1 MMLYKWHNNIFIIGL
16 LTISLI
22 GIWTHQFSFDL
33 MAIGTMIAFVSQM
46 ALLIYF
52 VRDENVR
59 YAETTLLVTVLTY
72 SILLGIVFMSL
83 SEYFEG
89 DTFMLTKKD
98 AMLYYKG
105 SMRANDVG
113 FVENAK
119 YLMSKKAF
127 DDWGAYLYDS
137 FLMSIIPSKFFLN
150 FSYMLT
156 GAMSSVLLFRIGRYY
171 MPEAYAFVGALAYG
185 TSSYLIMFHC
195 TFLKESLFVFLVICT
210 MYHLNRGMHKESSTA
225 YLFAVLFL
233 FLLFFFRPAV
243 AAFIIMSFGIYIA
256 VKQHGSALSIFFY
269 LAAAIGLVIS
279 IKYMMDMA
287 DRYSSSYEEKSELSG
302 NAKAYSGGFN
312 VFVNLFG
319 GFFGPFPTLFT
330 KHETGPS
337 TIQFY
342 GAGLTYRLFMIFPFL
357 GGLYFILKNKVLELL
372 PITVFILVEMLATG
386 MIAASLELRK
396 VMPHIPF
403 TYIVSFYGL
412 SKWQES
418 KVFQR
423 IPNALVFVVAIG
435 IIILWNVIKTK

>member
-1 MMLYKWHNNIFIIGL
+1 MLYRWHHNIFIIGL

-22 GIWTHQFSFDL
+22 GIWTNQFSFDL
-33 MAIGTMIAFVSQM
+33 MALGTVVAFVSQIS
-46 ALLIYF
+46 LLLF
-52 VRDENVR
+52 FAQNEEGRF
-59 YAETTLLVTVLTY
+59 AEKTLFVTVLIY
-72 SILLGIVFMSL
+72 SILLGVVFMSL
-83 SEYFEG
+83 SEYFDG

-113 FVENAK
+113 FLENAAYIMK
-119 YLMSKKAF
+119 VRDF
-127 DDWGAYLYDS
+127 DDWGAFLYDS

-156 GAMSSVLLFRIGRYY
+156 GAISSVLLFRISRHY
-171 MPEAYAFVGALAYG
+171 MPEAYAFVGAMAYG
-185 TSSYLIMFHC
+185 TSSFLIMFHC

-210 MYHLNRGMHKESSTA
+210 LYHLCRGIHQENNHA
-225 YLFAVLFL
+225 YLFALLFL

-243 AAFIIMSFGIYIA
+243 AAFIIISFAVYIA
-256 VKQHGSALSIFFY
+256 VKQHGSALSFFFY
-269 LAAAIGLVIS
+269 LAVVVGLVIS

-287 DRYSSSYEEKSELSG
+287 DRYSTSYDEKTELSG

-337 TIQFY
+337 TIQYY

-357 GGLYFILKNKVLELL
+357 GGLYLIIKNKVLELL
-372 PITVFILVEMLATG
+372 PITMFILVEMLATG

-396 VMPHIPF
+396 VMPHMPL

-418 KVFQR
+418 KLLQR
-423 IPNALVFVVAIG
+423 FPNALVFGVAIG
-435 IIILWNVIKTK
+435 ILLLWNVFKTK

>member
-1 MMLYKWHNNIFIIGL
+1 MLYKWHHGIFIIGL

-22 GIWTHQFSFDL
+22 GIWTNQFSFDL
-33 MAIGTMIAFVSQM
+33 MALGTMVAFVSQM
-46 ALLIYF
+46 SLLLF
-52 VRDENVR
+52 FAQNEGGGF
-59 YAETTLLVTVLTY
+59 AEKTLFVTVLTY
-72 SILLGIVFMSL
+72 SIILGVVFMSL
-83 SEYFEG
+83 SEYFDG

-98 AMLYYKG
+98 AMAYYKG

-113 FVENAK
+113 FLENAE
-119 YLMSKKAF
+119 YLMSKKTF
-127 DDWGAYLYDS
+127 DDWGAYLFDS

-156 GAMSSVLLFRIGRYY
+156 GAISSVLLFRIGRHY
-171 MPEAYAFVGALAYG
+171 MPEAYAFVGAMAYG
-185 TSSYLIMFHC
+185 TSSFLIMFHC

-210 MYHLNRGMHKESSTA
+210 MYHLCRGIHQENSHA
-225 YLFAVLFL
+225 YPFAVLFL

-243 AAFIIMSFGIYIA
+243 AAFIIISFAVYIA
-256 VKQHGSALSIFFY
+256 VKQHGSALSFFFY
-269 LAAAIGLVIS
+269 IAVIVGLVIS
-279 IKYMMDMA
+279 LKYMMDMA
-287 DRYSSSYEEKSELSG
+287 DRYSTSYEEKNELSG

-312 VFVNLFG
+312 IFVNLFG

-357 GGLYFILKNKVLELL
+357 GGLYLILRNRVLELL
-372 PITVFILVEMLATG
+372 PITIFLLVEMLATG
-386 MIAASLELRK
+386 MVAASLELRK
-396 VMPHIPF
+396 VMPHIPL

-418 KVFQR
+418 KVLQR
-423 IPNALVFVVAIG
+423 IPNALVFGVAIG
-435 IIILWNVIKTK
+435 ILLLWNVIKTK

>member
-1 MMLYKWHNNIFIIGL
+1 MLYKWHNNIFIIGM

-22 GIWTHQFSFDL
+22 GIWTNQFSFDL
-33 MAIGTMIAFVSQM
+33 MALGTVVAFVSQM
-46 ALLIYF
+46 SLLLF
-52 VRDENVR
+52 FAQNEGGR
-59 YAETTLLVTVLTY
+59 YAEKTLFVTVLTY
-72 SILLGIVFMSL
+72 SILLGVVFMSL

-105 SMRANDVG
+105 SMRAHDVG
-113 FVENAK
+113 FLENAK
-119 YLMSKKAF
+119 YLMGKKAF

-156 GAMSSVLLFRIGRYY
+156 GAISSVLLFRISRHY
-171 MPEAYAFVGALAYG
+171 MPEAYAFVGAMAYG
-185 TSSYLIMFHC
+185 TSSFLIMFHC

-210 MYHLNRGMHKESSTA
+210 LYHLCRGIHQENSHA
-225 YLFAVLFL
+225 YPFAVLFL

-243 AAFIIMSFGIYIA
+243 AAFIIISFSVYIA
-256 VKQHGSALSIFFY
+256 VKQHGSALSVFFY
-269 LAAAIGLVIS
+269 LAVIVGLVIS
-279 IKYMMDMA
+279 LKYMMDMA

-312 VFVNLFG
+312 IFVNIFG

-337 TIQFY
+337 TIQYY

-357 GGLYFILKNKVLELL
+357 GGLYLIIKNKVLELL
-372 PITVFILVEMLATG
+372 PITMFILVEMLATG

-396 VMPHIPF
+396 VMPHIPL

-418 KVFQR
+418 KVLQR
-423 IPNALVFVVAIG
+423 IPNTLVFGVAIG
-435 IIILWNVIKTK
+435 ILLLWNVIKAK

>member
-1 MMLYKWHNNIFIIGL
+1 MLYKWHNNIFIIGL
-16 LTISLI
+16 LTISLV
-22 GIWTHQFSFDL
+22 GVWTHQFSFDL
-33 MAIGTMIAFVSQM
+33 MAIGTVVAFVSQM
-46 ALLIYF
+46 TLLIYF

-59 YAETTLLVTVLTY
+59 YAETTLFVTVLTY

-113 FVENAK
+113 FIENAK
-119 YLMSKKAF
+119 YLMNKKAF

-150 FSYMLT
+150 ASYMLT
-156 GAMSSVLLFRIGRYY
+156 GAISSMLLFRIGRYY
-171 MPEAYAFVGALAYG
+171 MPEAYAFVGAMAYG

-210 MYHLNRGMHKESSTA
+210 IYHLNRGIHQESSNA
-225 YLFAVLFL
+225 YPFAVFFL

-243 AAFIIMSFGIYIA
+243 AAFIIMSFAVYVA
-256 VKQHGSALSIFFY
+256 VKQHGSALSFFFY
-269 LAAAIGLVIS
+269 LAVVVGFVIS
-279 IKYMMDMA
+279 IRYMMDMA

-357 GGLYFILKNKVLELL
+357 GGLYFILKNRVLELL
-372 PITVFILVEMLATG
+372 PITVFILAEMLATG

-396 VMPHIPF
+396 VMPHIPL

-423 IPNALVFVVAIG
+423 IPNALVFGAAIG
-435 IIILWNVIKTK
+435 IILLWNVIKAK

>member
-1 MMLYKWHNNIFIIGL
+1 MLYKWHHNIFIIGL

-22 GIWTHQFSFDL
+22 GIWTNQFSFDL
-33 MAIGTMIAFVSQM
+33 MALGTVVAFVSQM
-46 ALLIYF
+46 VLLMYF
-52 VRDENVR
+52 IRDERER
-59 YAETTLLVTVLTY
+59 YAETTLFVTVLTY
-72 SILLGIVFMSL
+72 SILLGVFLMSL
-83 SEYFEG
+83 SEYFDG

-113 FVENAK
+113 FLENAAYIMK
-119 YLMSKKAF
+119 VRDF
-127 DDWGAYLYDS
+127 DDWGAFLYDS
-137 FLMSIIPSKFFLN
+137 LLMSIIPSKFFLN

-156 GAMSSVLLFRIGRYY
+156 GAISSVLLFRIGRHY
-171 MPEAYAFVGALAYG
+171 MPEAYAFVGAMAYG

-210 MYHLNRGMHKESSTA
+210 LYHLCRGIHQENSHA
-225 YLFAVLFL
+225 YPFAILFL

-243 AAFIIMSFGIYIA
+243 AAFIIISFAVYIA
-256 VKQHGSALSIFFY
+256 VKQHGSALSFFFY
-269 LAAAIGLVIS
+269 LAVIVGLVIS
-279 IKYMMDMA
+279 LKYMMDMA
-287 DRYSSSYEEKSELSG
+287 DRYSTSYDEKTELSG

-357 GGLYFILKNKVLELL
+357 GGLYLILKNRVIELF
-372 PITVFILVEMLATG
+372 PITIFVLVEMLATG

-396 VMPHIPF
+396 VMPHIPL

-412 SKWQES
+412 SKWEES
-418 KVFQR
+418 KVLQR
-423 IPNALVFVVAIG
+423 FPNALVFCVAIG
-435 IIILWNVIKTK
+435 ILLLWNVFKTK

>member
-1 MMLYKWHNNIFIIGL
+1 MLYKWHNNIFIIGM
-16 LTISLI
+16 LTICLI
-22 GIWTHQFSFDL
+22 GIWTNQFSFDL
-33 MAIGTMIAFVSQM
+33 MAIGTVVAFVSQM
-46 ALLIYF
+46 ALLLYF
-52 VRDENVR
+52 VRDEKNS
-59 YAETTLLVTVLTY
+59 YPETTLFVTVLVY
-72 SILLGIVFMSL
+72 SIFLGIVFMSL

-89 DTFMLTKKD
+89 DTVMLTKKD

-113 FVENAK
+113 FLENAK
-119 YLMSKKAF
+119 YLMGKKAF

-156 GAMSSVLLFRIGRYY
+156 GAISSVLLFRIGRHY
-171 MPEAYAFVGALAYG
+171 MPEAYAFVGAMAYG

-210 MYHLNRGMHKESSTA
+210 MYHLCRGIHQENSHA

-243 AAFIIMSFGIYIA
+243 AAFIIISFAVYIA

-269 LAAAIGLVIS
+269 LAVIVGLVIS
-279 IKYMMDMA
+279 LKYMMDMA
-287 DRYSSSYEEKSELSG
+287 DRYSSSYEEKNELSG

-312 VFVNLFG
+312 IFVNLFG

-357 GGLYFILKNKVLELL
+357 GGLYLIIKNRVLELL
-372 PITVFILVEMLATG
+372 PITIFVLVEMLATG

-396 VMPHIPF
+396 VMPHIPL

-418 KVFQR
+418 KVLQR
-423 IPNALVFVVAIG
+423 IPNALVFSVAIG
-435 IIILWNVIKTK
+435 ILLLWNVIKTK

>member
-1 MMLYKWHNNIFIIGL
+1 MLYKWHYNIFIIGL

-22 GIWTHQFSFDL
+22 GIWTNQFSFDL
-33 MAIGTMIAFVSQM
+33 MALGTMVAFVSQM
-46 ALLIYF
+46 SLLLFFAQNEGGRFAEKTLF
-52 VRDENVR
+52 VI
-59 YAETTLLVTVLTY
+59 VLIY
-72 SILLGIVFMSL
+72 SILLGVVFMSL
-83 SEYFEG
+83 SEYFDG

-113 FVENAK
+113 FIENAAYIMK
-119 YLMSKKAF
+119 VRDF
-127 DDWGAYLYDS
+127 DDWGAFLYDS

-156 GAMSSVLLFRIGRYY
+156 GAISSVLLFRIGQHY
-171 MPEAYAFVGALAYG
+171 MPEAYAFVGAMAYG

-210 MYHLNRGMHKESSTA
+210 LYHLCKGIHQENSHA
-225 YLFAVLFL
+225 YPFAVLFL

-243 AAFIIMSFGIYIA
+243 AAFIIISFAVYIA
-256 VKQHGSALSIFFY
+256 VKQHGSALSFFFY
-269 LAAAIGLVIS
+269 LAVIVGLVIS
-279 IKYMMDMA
+279 LKYMMDMA
-287 DRYSSSYEEKSELSG
+287 DRYSTSYDEKTELSG

-357 GGLYFILKNKVLELL
+357 GGLYLILRNRVLEML
-372 PITVFILVEMLATG
+372 PITIFVLVEMLATG

-396 VMPHIPF
+396 VMPHMPL

-418 KVFQR
+418 KVLQR
-423 IPNALVFVVAIG
+423 FPNALVFGVAIG
-435 IIILWNVIKTK
+435 ILLLWNVFKTK

>member
-1 MMLYKWHNNIFIIGL
+1 MLYKWHNNIFIIGM

-22 GIWTHQFSFDL
+22 GIWTNQFSFDL
-33 MAIGTMIAFVSQM
+33 MALGTVVAFVSQM
-46 ALLIYF
+46 SLLLF
-52 VRDENVR
+52 FAKNEGGRF
-59 YAETTLLVTVLTY
+59 AEKTLFVTVLIY
-72 SILLGIVFMSL
+72 SILLGVVFMSL

-113 FVENAK
+113 FLENAQ
-119 YLMSKKAF
+119 YLMGKKAF

-156 GAMSSVLLFRIGRYY
+156 GAISSVLLFRISRHY
-171 MPEAYAFVGALAYG
+171 MPEAYAFVGAMAYG
-185 TSSYLIMFHC
+185 TSSFLIMFHC

-210 MYHLNRGMHKESSTA
+210 LYHLCRGIHQENNHA
-225 YLFAVLFL
+225 YLFALLFL

-243 AAFIIMSFGIYIA
+243 AAFIIISFAVYIA
-256 VKQHGSALSIFFY
+256 VKQHGSALSFFFY
-269 LAAAIGLVIS
+269 LAVVVGLVIS

-287 DRYSSSYEEKSELSG
+287 DRYSTSYDEKTELSG

-337 TIQFY
+337 TIQYY

-357 GGLYFILKNKVLELL
+357 GGLYLIIKNKVLELL
-372 PITVFILVEMLATG
+372 PITMFILVEMLATG

-396 VMPHIPF
+396 VMPHIPL

-418 KVFQR
+418 KVLQR
-423 IPNALVFVVAIG
+423 IPNTLVFGVAIG
-435 IIILWNVIKTK
+435 ILLLWNVIKAK

>member
-1 MMLYKWHNNIFIIGL
+1 MLYKWHYNIFIIGL

-22 GIWTHQFSFDL
+22 GIWTNQFSFDL
-33 MAIGTMIAFVSQM
+33 MALGTMVAFVSQM
-46 ALLIYF
+46 SLLLFFAQNEGGRFAEKTLF
-52 VRDENVR
+52 VI
-59 YAETTLLVTVLTY
+59 VLIY
-72 SILLGIVFMSL
+72 SILLGVVFMSL
-83 SEYFEG
+83 SEYFDG

-113 FVENAK
+113 FIENAAYIMK
-119 YLMSKKAF
+119 VRDF
-127 DDWGAYLYDS
+127 DDWGAFLYDS

-156 GAMSSVLLFRIGRYY
+156 GAISSVLLFRIGQHY
-171 MPEAYAFVGALAYG
+171 MPETYAFVGAMAYG

-210 MYHLNRGMHKESSTA
+210 LYHLCRGIHQENSHA
-225 YLFAVLFL
+225 YPFAVLFL

-243 AAFIIMSFGIYIA
+243 AAFIIISFAVYIA
-256 VKQHGSALSIFFY
+256 VKQHGSALSFFFY
-269 LAAAIGLVIS
+269 LAVIVGLVIS
-279 IKYMMDMA
+279 LKYMMDMA
-287 DRYSSSYEEKSELSG
+287 DRYSTSYDEKTELSG

-337 TIQFY
+337 TIQYY

-357 GGLYFILKNKVLELL
+357 GGLYLILRNRVLEML
-372 PITVFILVEMLATG
+372 PITIFVLVEMLATG

-396 VMPHIPF
+396 VMPHMPL

-418 KVFQR
+418 KVLQR
-423 IPNALVFVVAIG
+423 FPNALVFGVAIG
-435 IIILWNVIKTK
+435 ILLLWNVFKTK

>member
-1 MMLYKWHNNIFIIGL
+1 MLYRWHHNIFIIGL

-22 GIWTHQFSFDL
+22 GIWTNQFSFDL
-33 MAIGTMIAFVSQM
+33 MALGTMVAFVSQM
-46 ALLIYF
+46 SLLLF
-52 VRDENVR
+52 FAQNEGGRF
-59 YAETTLLVTVLTY
+59 AEKTLFVTVFIY
-72 SILLGIVFMSL
+72 SILLGVVFMSL
-83 SEYFEG
+83 SEYFDG

-113 FVENAK
+113 FIENAAYIMK
-119 YLMSKKAF
+119 VRDF
-127 DDWGAYLYDS
+127 DDWGAFLYDS

-156 GAMSSVLLFRIGRYY
+156 GAISSVLLFRISRHY
-171 MPEAYAFVGALAYG
+171 MPEAYAFVGAMAYG
-185 TSSYLIMFHC
+185 TSSFLIMFHC
-195 TFLKESLFVFLVICT
+195 TFLKESIFVFLVICT
-210 MYHLNRGMHKESSTA
+210 LYHLCRGIHQENSHA
-225 YLFAVLFL
+225 YPFAVLFL

-243 AAFIIMSFGIYIA
+243 AAFIIISFAVYIA
-256 VKQHGSALSIFFY
+256 VKQHGSALSFFFY
-269 LAAAIGLVIS
+269 LAVVVGLVIS

-287 DRYSSSYEEKSELSG
+287 DRYSTSYDEKTELSG

-337 TIQFY
+337 TIQYY

-357 GGLYFILKNKVLELL
+357 GGLYLIIKNKVLELL
-372 PITVFILVEMLATG
+372 PITMFILVEMLATG

-396 VMPHIPF
+396 VMPHIPL

-418 KVFQR
+418 KVLQR
-423 IPNALVFVVAIG
+423 IPNTLVFGVAIG
-435 IIILWNVIKTK
+435 ILLLWNVIKAK

>member
-1 MMLYKWHNNIFIIGL
+1 MLYKWHYNIFIIGL

-22 GIWTHQFSFDL
+22 GIWTNQFSFDL
-33 MAIGTMIAFVSQM
+33 MALGTMVAFVSQM
-46 ALLIYF
+46 SLLLFFAQNEGGRFAEKTLF
-52 VRDENVR
+52 VI
-59 YAETTLLVTVLTY
+59 VLIY
-72 SILLGIVFMSL
+72 SILLGVVFMSL
-83 SEYFEG
+83 SEYFDG

-113 FVENAK
+113 FIENAAYIMK
-119 YLMSKKAF
+119 VRDF
-127 DDWGAYLYDS
+127 DDWGAFLYDS

-156 GAMSSVLLFRIGRYY
+156 GAISSVLLFRIGRHY
-171 MPEAYAFVGALAYG
+171 MPEAYAFVGAMAYG
-185 TSSYLIMFHC
+185 TSSFLIMFHC

-210 MYHLNRGMHKESSTA
+210 LYHLCMGMHQENNHA
-225 YLFAVLFL
+225 YPFAVLFL

-243 AAFIIMSFGIYIA
+243 AAFVILSFAVYVA
-256 VKQHGSALSIFFY
+256 VKQHGSALSFFFY
-269 LAAAIGLVIS
+269 LAVIVGLVIS
-279 IKYMMDMA
+279 LKYMMDMA
-287 DRYSSSYEEKSELSG
+287 DRYSTSYDEKTELSG

-337 TIQFY
+337 TIQYY

-357 GGLYFILKNKVLELL
+357 GGLYLIIKNKVLELF
-372 PITVFILVEMLATG
+372 PIVIFILVEMLATG

-396 VMPHIPF
+396 VMPHIPL

-418 KVFQR
+418 KVLQR
-423 IPNALVFVVAIG
+423 FPNALVFSVAIG
-435 IIILWNVIKTK
+435 ILLLWNVIKAK

>member
-1 MMLYKWHNNIFIIGL
+1 MLYRWHHNIFIIGL

-22 GIWTHQFSFDL
+22 GIWTNQFSFDL
-33 MAIGTMIAFVSQM
+33 MALGTVVAFVSQIS
-46 ALLIYF
+46 LLLF
-52 VRDENVR
+52 FAQNEEGRF
-59 YAETTLLVTVLTY
+59 AEKTLFVTVLIY
-72 SILLGIVFMSL
+72 SILLGVVFMSL
-83 SEYFEG
+83 SEYFDG

-113 FVENAK
+113 FLENAAHIMK
-119 YLMSKKAF
+119 VRDF
-127 DDWGAYLYDS
+127 DDWGAFLFDS

-156 GAMSSVLLFRIGRYY
+156 GAISSVLLFRIGRHY
-171 MPEAYAFVGALAYG
+171 MPEAYAFVGAMAYG
-185 TSSYLIMFHC
+185 TSSFLIMFHC

-210 MYHLNRGMHKESSTA
+210 LYHLCRGIHQENNHA
-225 YLFAVLFL
+225 YLFALLFL

-243 AAFIIMSFGIYIA
+243 AAFIIISFAVYIA
-256 VKQHGSALSIFFY
+256 VKQHGSALSFFFY
-269 LAAAIGLVIS
+269 LAVVVGLVIS

-287 DRYSSSYEEKSELSG
+287 DRYSTSYDEKTELSG

-337 TIQFY
+337 TIQYY

-357 GGLYFILKNKVLELL
+357 GGLYLIIKNKVLELL
-372 PITVFILVEMLATG
+372 PITMFILVEMLATG

-396 VMPHIPF
+396 VMPHMPL

-418 KVFQR
+418 KLLQR
-423 IPNALVFVVAIG
+423 FPNALVFGVAIG
-435 IIILWNVIKTK
+435 ILLLWNVFKTK

>member
-1 MMLYKWHNNIFIIGL
+1 MLYKWHYNIFIIGL

-22 GIWTHQFSFDL
+22 GIWTNQFSFDL
-33 MAIGTMIAFVSQM
+33 MALGTMVAFVSQM
-46 ALLIYF
+46 SLLLFFAQNEGGRFAEKTLF
-52 VRDENVR
+52 VI
-59 YAETTLLVTVLTY
+59 VLIY
-72 SILLGIVFMSL
+72 SILLGVVFMSL
-83 SEYFEG
+83 SEYFDG

-113 FVENAK
+113 FIENAAYIMK
-119 YLMSKKAF
+119 VRDF
-127 DDWGAYLYDS
+127 DDWGAFLYDS

-156 GAMSSVLLFRIGRYY
+156 GAISSVLLFRIGQHY
-171 MPEAYAFVGALAYG
+171 MPETYAFVGAMAYG

-210 MYHLNRGMHKESSTA
+210 LYHLCRGIHQENSHA
-225 YLFAVLFL
+225 YPFAVLFL

-243 AAFIIMSFGIYIA
+243 AAFIIISFAVYIA
-256 VKQHGSALSIFFY
+256 VKQHGSALSFFFY
-269 LAAAIGLVIS
+269 LAVIVGLVIS
-279 IKYMMDMA
+279 LKYMMDMA
-287 DRYSSSYEEKSELSG
+287 DRYSTSYDEKTELSG

-357 GGLYFILKNKVLELL
+357 GGLYLILRNRVLEML
-372 PITVFILVEMLATG
+372 PITIFVLVEMLATG

-396 VMPHIPF
+396 VMPHMPL

-418 KVFQR
+418 KVLQR
-423 IPNALVFVVAIG
+423 FPNALVFGVAIG
-435 IIILWNVIKTK
+435 ILLLWNVFKTK

>member
-1 MMLYKWHNNIFIIGL
+1 MLYKWHNNIFIIGL
-16 LTISLI
+16 LTISLV
-22 GIWTHQFSFDL
+22 GVWTHQFSFDL
-33 MAIGTMIAFVSQM
+33 MAIGTVVAFVSQM
-46 ALLIYF
+46 ALLMYF

-113 FVENAK
+113 FIENAK
-119 YLMSKKAF
+119 YLMNKKAF

-137 FLMSIIPSKFFLN
+137 FLMSLIPSKFFLN
-150 FSYMLT
+150 ASYMLT
-156 GAMSSVLLFRIGRYY
+156 GAISSVLLFRIGRYY
-171 MPEAYAFVGALAYG
+171 MPEAYAFVGAMAYG

-210 MYHLNRGMHKESSTA
+210 MYHLNRGIHKESNTA
-225 YLFAVLFL
+225 YLFAFLFL

-269 LAAAIGLVIS
+269 IAAAIGLVIS

-312 VFVNLFG
+312 IFVNLFG

-357 GGLYFILKNKVLELL
+357 GGIYLILKNRVLELI
-372 PITVFILVEMLATG
+372 PITVFILAEMLATG

-396 VMPHIPF
+396 VMPHIPL

-418 KVFQR
+418 KVLQR
-423 IPNALVFVVAIG
+423 IPDALVFCVAIG
-435 IIILWNVIKTK
+435 IMLLWNVIKTK